1 MKRLMLAAVLAF
13 GFASAQDLV
22 TQDRI
27 GPSDAPNA
35 MTFAA
40 LAHFTN
46 SNGLPEFAEGFQ
58 EAYEA
63 FAEDH
68 PDWRVDMQLMRDN
81 INQEMARILEQARV
95 GRAPACATIDSF
107 QLALFKQQGALQPV
121 SEHFTQE
128 QIEDLFPYVRDG
140 ITGEDGE
147 IYAYWFDTGLRVLYY
162 RTDLVPEA
170 PRTWDEAIEAAVAAQ
185 EADPSVD
192 GMLFNGGRSEG
203 TSFDF
208 LAHFWS
214 QGGDLVDSEGRP
226 VFGEEPH
233 RTYLANALGYY
244 RDLVESGAAPRRVA
258 SIAGYDDMLGSIR
271 AGSVAMI
278 QGASGQWTQMSSVLE
293 EDELAQWDVALPPAR
308 EADQFATGTGGWTIA
323 ALSDD
328 PDEVRVCMDLA
339 KSVYRGTANS
349 ITGGLPTSVELF
361 DTIPRFQDDPY
372 SRFGEFLEHGR
383 ARPGVAIYPEISNQL
398 QIVISEILSG
408 SSSIEDAIDGAVE
421 EVDAAYQRLQ

>member
-1 MKRLMLAAVLAF
+1 MRRLLLLAFLAF

-22 TQDRI
+22 TQSRI
-27 GPSDAPNA
+27 GPADAPNT

-63 FAEDH
+63 FAEEH
-68 PDWRVDMQLMRDN
+68 PDWRIDIQLMRDN

-107 QLALFKQQGALQPV
+107 QLALFMQQGALQPV
-121 SEHFTQE
+121 TEHFTQA
-128 QIEDLFPYVRDG
+128 QIDDLFPYVREG

-147 IYAYWFDTGLRVLYY
+147 IYAYWFDTGLRVMYY

-185 EADPSVD
+185 EQDPDVD
-192 GMLFNGGRSEG
+192 GILFNGGRAEG

-208 LAHFWS
+208 LAHYWS
-214 QGGDLVDSEGRP
+214 QGGDLIDADGRP

-233 RTYLANALGYY
+233 RTYMANALGYY
-244 RDLVESGAAPRRVA
+244 RELVESGAAPRRVA

-278 QGASGQWTQMSSVLE
+278 QGASGQWTQMQSVLE
-293 EDELAQWDVALPPAR
+293 PEELAMWDVALPPAR
-308 EADQFATGTGGWTIA
+308 EAEQYATGTGGWTIA

-328 PDEVRVCMDLA
+328 PDEVRTCMELA
-339 KSVYRGTANS
+339 KSVYRGTANQ
-349 ITGGLPTSVELF
+349 ITGGLPTASSLF
-361 DTIPRFQDDPY
+361 DSIERFQDEPY
-372 SRFGEFLEHGR
+372 ARFGDFLEHGR
-383 ARPGVAIYPEISNQL
+383 ARPGVPIYPEISNQM
-398 QIVISEILSG
+398 QIMISEILSG
-408 SSSIEDAIDGAVE
+408 SSSVEDALDAAVQ
-421 EVDAAYQRLQ
+421 EVDEAYERMN